1 MKSFK
6 SRYKSLRTF
15 LFLMLL
21 IYSGILSFVLLKPY
35 LILKTSLDYKIIHIK
50 ESILKWDK
58 NEMAYNEVI
67 DEALIIAENSKNPE
81 YCLVRIESVMSLLK
95 NNRKVINQSDELA
108 LEIVDILGEKL
119 KEDCK

>member
-1 MKSFK
+1 
-6 SRYKSLRTF
+6 
-15 LFLMLL
+15 MLL